1 MKVLLINGS
10 SHEKGCTYTALSEV
24 AGALES
30 NGIRTEIFQIG
41 AKPVRGCIGCG
52 GCVQKGSCVFE
63 DDILTELSEK
73 VKEADGYVFGSPVYY
88 ASPNGAL
95 LALMD
100 RLFYSTGKHMRYK
113 PAAAVCSARRAG
125 TTATLDV
132 LNKYFTINQMPVVS
146 GRYWNDVFGSK
157 PEDVM
162 QDEEGRQNMRTLGNN
177 MAWVLKNL
185 EAGKNSA
192 IAVPELEP
200 QIRTNFIR

>member
-1 MKVLLINGS
+1 MKVLLVNGS
-10 SHEKGCTYTALSEV
+10 SHERGCTYTALSEV
-24 AGALES
+24 AGALNQ
-30 NGIRTEIFQIG
+30 NGIETEIFQIG

-63 DDILTELSEK
+63 DDVLIRLSK
-73 VKEADGYVFGSPVYY
+73 KAKEADAYVFGSPVYY
-88 ASPNGAL
+88 ASPNGVL

-100 RLFYSTGKHMRYK
+100 RLFYSTGKEMRYK

-157 PEDVM
+157 AEDVK
-162 QDEEGRQNMRTLGNN
+162 QDEEGLQNMRTLGNN
-177 MAWVLKNL
+177 MAWVLKSMASGQK
-185 EAGKNSA
+185 AGVA
-192 IAVPELEP
+192 IPELEA

>member
-24 AGALES
+24 AGALNQ
-30 NGIRTEIFQIG
+30 NGIETEIFQIG

-52 GCVQKGSCVFE
+52 GCVAKGSCVFE
-63 DDILTELSEK
+63 DDILTELAAK
-73 VKEADGYVFGSPVYY
+73 AKEADGYIFGSPVYY

-125 TTATLDV
+125 TTASIDV

-157 PEDVM
+157 AEDVM
-162 QDEEGRQNMRTLGNN
+162 QDEEGRQNMRALGNN
-177 MAWVLKNL
+177 MAWLLKSI
-185 EAGKNSA
+185 EAGKANGV
-192 IAVPELEP
+192 VPAEMEP
-200 QIRTNFIR
+200 QIRTNYIR